1 MQRHTL
7 PIASM
12 FRRPRDGEAISPRRK
27 AKRLPITSL
36 WDEMASA
43 APMDA
48 QLPGEPAPRDWAAED
63 LDAWRDRPERGWDGR
78 PFVDDDEAEF
88 FVPELVIR
96 RVSGAT
102 AAAAAAAYSE
112 SQAAVEWAD
121 ADVDAEVVAS
131 SPRPGP
137 AVVEVLKSSDWPAME
152 PRPLARP
159 WTRLHA
165 ALLGVGLLGLVAAW
179 RILQSSDPVA
189 HAAATVPPPT
199 PVLAPALA
207 SAPAPAPAPDEPTVA
222 PATVAAAA
230 ADPIEPEPAVA
241 PPALD
246 VTAEAAP
253 TGAAAPD
260 PGFDYRSARRYLDE
274 QTRYLRQTCM
284 HKGKAPIDRLRVH
297 FKVKPNGRAVIAV
310 PGVGPDVAD
319 CVRKTLT
326 FPFDRSPNGGAFLYS
341 LSSKTSRLEPRPL

>member
-12 FRRPRDGEAISPRRK
+12 FRRPRDGETISPRRK

-43 APMDA
+43 APMEV
-48 QLPGEPAPRDWAAED
+48 QLPAPKDWAAED
-63 LDAWRDRPERGWDGR
+63 RDAWRARPERGWDGR
-78 PFVDDDEAEF
+78 PFVDDDETEF

-96 RVSGAT
+96 RVSGVT
-102 AAAAAAAYSE
+102 VAAAAAAYSE
-112 SQAAVEWAD
+112 SQTAAEWHD
-121 ADVDAEVVAS
+121 DEVDAEVVAS
-131 SPRPGP
+131 SPRLGP
-137 AVVEVLKSSDWPAME
+137 AVVEVLRSSDWPAME

-165 ALLGVGLLGLVAAW
+165 ALLCVGLLGMVAAW
-179 RILQSSDPVA
+179 RILQSGDPVA
-189 HAAATVPPPT
+189 HAAATAPVERT
-199 PVLAPALA
+199 PVLAPALT
-207 SAPAPAPAPDEPTVA
+207 PAPTPEPQPVEPVA
-222 PATVAAAA
+222 PALAAAAA
-230 ADPIEPEPAVA
+230 ADPIEAEPAVT
-241 PPALD
+241 PPIAD
-246 VTAEAAP
+246 VTDDAAP

-260 PGFDYRSARRYLDE
+260 PNFDYRSARHYLDE

-284 HKGKAPIDRLRVH
+284 HKGKGPIDRLRVH
-297 FKVKPNGRAVIAV
+297 FKVKPNGRAVVAV
-310 PGVGPDVAD
+310 PGVGPEVAD

-341 LSSKTSRLEPRPL
+341 LSQKTSRLEPRPL